1 MPAAQMRR
9 SPRSSGDGRLRAS
22 LAASLSHSRAYS
34 ASRCWV
40 QNARVIAVISLKTGR
55 TAAGS
60 LGISAESA
68 GLVTAGI
75 LPAPAPLV
83 SHEIYRVCGTVRER
97 VRKLVADEVAETVG
111 DRFVAGILRREVG
124 VCNAI
129 RVSVLVRAV
138 LLVRW
143 RCVGGSVLRCVPL
156 A

>member
-1 MPAAQMRR
+1 
-9 SPRSSGDGRLRAS
+9 
-22 LAASLSHSRAYS
+22 
-34 ASRCWV
+34 
-40 QNARVIAVISLKTGR
+40 
-55 TAAGS
+55 
-60 LGISAESA
+60 
-68 GLVTAGI
+68 
-75 LPAPAPLV
+75 LV

-143 RCVGGSVLRCVPL
+143 R
-156 A
+156 